1 LTKFCFKYK
10 FWKWMKIYWI
20 IGNTMERIIFDKT
33 HSGYFQIPNAQFLTL
48 AQIPAQGNAV
58 VMGFN
63 RWCGRYLNRNQ
74 ITDNSMSVCSKLQL

>member
-1 LTKFCFKYK
+1 
-10 FWKWMKIYWI
+10 
-20 IGNTMERIIFDKT
+20 MERIVFDKT